1 VRSPW
6 KSVRIHMHLVLIVW
20 PLSFCTGVSSQQKV
34 QQNPESLTV
43 PEGARTSLNC
53 TFSNSASQYFAWYR
67 QDPGKEPKELVSIF
81 STGEK
86 EEGRVT
92 IRVNTASLHVFLHI
106 RDSQPGDSALYLC
119 AVSTQCS
126 PGTCSLHAN
135 LLCSTSP
142 DIGHRPHCGDILF
155 PFYSTCCGTYEQE

>member
-1 VRSPW
+1 M
-6 KSVRIHMHLVLIVW
+6 KSLSVSLVVLW
-20 PLSFCTGVSSQQKV
+20 LQLNGVSSQQKV
-34 QQNPESLTV
+34 QQSPESLTV

-53 TFSNSASQYFAWYR
+53 TFSDSTSRYFAWYR
-67 QDPGKEPKELVSIF
+67 QDPGKEPKELRSII

-86 EEGRVT
+86 EEGRFT
-92 IRVNTASLHVFLHI
+92 IQLNKASLHVFLHI

-126 PGTCSLHAN
+126 PGTCSLHTN

-142 DIGHRPHCGDILF
+142 DIGHRPHSRDVLF
-155 PFYSTCCGTYEQE
+155 PFYSICCGTYKQE